1 MSTLSGRTPS
11 STYQDLIRIENSG
24 SGITGSNITLEDGL
38 GISLQLAVSTA
49 GGEFSLAW
57 TFASGSSLTFDNA
70 ASLNVNSV
78 NATGAASDVD
88 LTLTPKGT
96 GDVKL
101 PSGYV
106 PGDAFSVTT
115 KTYTDS
121 TFLAR
126 DATSLPTA
134 DESFDLGSSGA
145 KWSNIYA
152 TTFQGEATSAQYAD
166 LAERFATDSSLEPGD
181 VVELGG
187 EAEITKS
194 TSEMSLDV
202 FGVVSTN
209 PAYMMNSDAGPD
221 MTHPY
226 VALTGRVPVKC
237 IGKVTKGQ
245 RLVTSHVP
253 GAARGINNGT
263 AGSNILA
270 ILGRALEDKNT
281 EELGMIEVAIG
292 VK

>member
-166 LAERFATDSSLEPGD
+166 LAERFAAEDSLEPGD
-181 VVELGG
+181 VVKIGG
-187 EAEITKS
+187 EAEITK
-194 TSEMSLDV
+194 TTEYGDDDV
-202 FGVVSTN
+202 IGVVSGQ
-209 PAYMMNSDAGPD
+209 PAFMMNSIAGTD
-221 MTHPY
+221 ETHPY
-226 VALTGRVPVKC
+226 IAITGRVKC
-237 IGKVTKGQ
+237 KVSG
-245 RLVTSHVP
+245 
-253 GAARGINNGT
+253 
-263 AGSNILA
+263 LA
-270 ILGRALEDKNT
+270 IKGDRIISGQMPGVGVARSIQDIQIWQVIGRILEDKNT
-281 EELGMIEVAIG
+281 PEIG
-292 VK
+292 LVEIIVGKN